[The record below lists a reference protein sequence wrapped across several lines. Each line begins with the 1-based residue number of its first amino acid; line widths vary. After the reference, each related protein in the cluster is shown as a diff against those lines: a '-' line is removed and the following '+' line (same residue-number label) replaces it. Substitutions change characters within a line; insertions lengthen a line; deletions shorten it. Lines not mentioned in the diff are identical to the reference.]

1 MNAHI
6 GCGKDHLN
14 KIIKNPI
21 GQNQIEVSLANNFM
35 ELLVPSKREF
45 DMKHLLEIAKEAAK
59 ERVPDFDDKVR

>member
-1 MNAHI
+1 M
-6 GCGKDHLN
+6 
-14 KIIKNPI
+14 
-21 GQNQIEVSLANNFM
+21 ANNFM